1 MGWFT
6 KKQKADVKSEPKE
19 DIWIQCPSCK
29 AHLHRDEWN
38 KNLKVC
44 DRCNYHDRMTWNER
58 VEVLF
63 DTKSFRELNG
73 KITFSDPL
81 KFSDA
86 KGSYA
91 EKAAKTREETG
102 LKESVVTGEG
112 KIEGIKAV
120 AAIMDFR
127 FLGGSLASGTGEKIL
142 QAALFALKHKRP
154 YLVVSASGGARMH
167 EGIISLMQMPKTCAA
182 LAQLRKARLPYI
194 SIMTDPTTGGVSAS
208 YAMVGD
214 IHIAE
219 PRTLIG
225 FAGRRVIE
233 ETIKQKL
240 PDDFQTAEYL
250 LEHGFVDLIVP
261 RKEMKATLHKIL
273 TYCGC
278 K

>member
-6 KKQKADVKSEPKE
+6 KKEKSDDKPESKE
-19 DIWIQCPSCK
+19 EIWTQCPSCK
-29 AHLHRDEWN
+29 AHIYSEEWD

-44 DRCNYHDRMTWNER
+44 DRCNFHDRMTWRER
-58 VEVLF
+58 ADVLF
-63 DTKSFRELNG
+63 DPKTFKEINA

-91 EKAAKTREETG
+91 VKAVETRQKTG
-102 LKESVVTGEG
+102 LNESVVTGEG

-142 QAALFALKHKRP
+142 QAALYALKHKRP
-154 YLVVSASGGARMH
+154 YIIVSASGGARMH

-182 LAQLRKARLPYI
+182 LALLREAKLPYI

-250 LEHGFVDLIVP
+250 LDHGFVDLIVA
-261 RKEMKATLHKIL
+261 RKEMKTTLHKIL
-273 TYCGC
+273 MYCGC